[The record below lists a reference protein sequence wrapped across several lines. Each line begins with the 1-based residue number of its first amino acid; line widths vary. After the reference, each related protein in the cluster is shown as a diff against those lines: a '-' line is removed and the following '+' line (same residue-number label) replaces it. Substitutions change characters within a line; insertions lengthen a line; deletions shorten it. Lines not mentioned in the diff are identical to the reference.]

1 VLGREEEVEHAG
13 QEEDFEVV
21 GLAKTSNGG
30 QGSRKRRSMSRG
42 MMRRRG
48 TRRVWGGTMR
58 RRGTRRVWGGTMRG
72 WG

>member
-21 GLAKTSNGG
+21 GLAETSNGG
-30 QGSRKRRSMSRG
+30 QGSRRRRSMSRG
-42 MMRRRG
+42 MTRRR
-48 TRRVWGGTMR
+48 RD
-58 RRGTRRVWGGTMRG
+58 TRRVWGGTMRG